1 MPKPQKVQAVEELS
15 QRFRSSSAI
24 YFVEYKGLTV
34 AEISV
39 LRRRL
44 KEKKAELKVAKNT
57 LTRIALE
64 HAELGKVDI
73 LTGPTGLITT
83 QDDPILP
90 LKVVTEFAKEKT
102 ALITKG
108 GLLDGKF
115 FDRAQ
120 VAALSK
126 VPPKKELLAQVLGSL
141 QAPLVGLIWALQGVG
156 ANLVYTLQAISSK
169 QSA

>member
-1 MPKPQKVQAVEELS
+1 MPKPKKIQAVEELS

-39 LRRRL
+39 LRRKL

-57 LTRIALE
+57 LMRIALE
-64 HAELGKVDI
+64 HAELGRVDI
-73 LTGPTGLITT
+73 LTGPTGIITT

-90 LKVVTEFAKEKT
+90 LKVVAEFAKEKT
-102 ALITKG
+102 ALVAKG

-115 FDRAQ
+115 FDGAQ
-120 VAALSK
+120 VVALSK

-156 ANLVYTLQAISSK
+156 ANLVYMLQAISEK